1 MVPASTEQVRQ
12 AYALGEETERVDQ
25 ALAFAARGARV
36 ALVCSGDPGVYAM
49 AALVFER
56 LEEATHASWKRSEIV
71 VLPGVSAMHG
81 AAAMA
86 GAPLGHDFCA
96 ISLSDLLT
104 PWAVIEQRLRAAA
117 DGDFVVALYNPAS
130 NRRRRGLARAIDVLA
145 SKRRP
150 DTPVVVARAVGR
162 EEQSV
167 TVTCLRDLE
176 QSSVDMTTLL
186 IVGSTETR
194 VSDGYVYT
202 PRGYRAKR
210 TRGECPDGDRAPL
223 PVSRTSGGRRSK

>member
-1 MVPASTEQVRQ
+1 
-12 AYALGEETERVDQ
+12 
-25 ALAFAARGARV
+25 
-36 ALVCSGDPGVYAM
+36 M

-56 LEEATHASWKRSEIV
+56 LERAAQPSWRRSEIV

-130 NRRRRGLARAIDVLA
+130 YRRRRGLARAIDVLA

-162 EEQSV
+162 DEQSI
-167 TVTCLRDLE
+167 TVTCLRDLN
-176 QSSVDMTTLL
+176 QSSVDMMTLL

-194 VSDGYVYT
+194 VCDGYVYT

-210 TRGECPDGDRAPL
+210 TSEERADDDRTPSPD
-223 PVSRTSGGRRSK
+223 SRTSDDRRSK